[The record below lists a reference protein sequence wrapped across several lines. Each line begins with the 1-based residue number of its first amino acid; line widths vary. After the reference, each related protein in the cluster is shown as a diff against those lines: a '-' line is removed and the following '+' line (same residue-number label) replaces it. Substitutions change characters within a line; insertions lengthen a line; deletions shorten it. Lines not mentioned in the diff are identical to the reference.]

1 MLVLGNYIMHYQ
13 SINQS
18 VIMGHSIPMPFSHI
32 RYTLMLCFSFFC
44 LIYMHRQG
52 WFIYSENEKHLQVF
66 FAVILFVSIHI
77 LSVRSG
83 LVALYAG
90 LLCLLFY
97 IVLFEKKYV
106 AATLLLLVFTL
117 VPFITYRFVPSF
129 QNKMNYMRYDLSG
142 LATGEINNR
151 YDVMR
156 LASMKTGLLVWKQN
170 KIIGTGAGDLGSAM
184 NSIYETTLPQLLV
197 TNRLLPH
204 NQLVWVLASLG
215 VVGFSAFMFAFMF
228 PLLINRYY
236 RNWLFVVFHVT
247 IFSSFFTEATLEEQI
262 GTGFYLLF
270 LLVLLNQ
277 LKNE

>member
-1 MLVLGNYIMHYQ
+1 
-13 SINQS
+13 
-18 VIMGHSIPMPFSHI
+18 
-32 RYTLMLCFSFFC
+32 
-44 LIYMHRQG
+44 
-52 WFIYSENEKHLQVF
+52 
-66 FAVILFVSIHI
+66 
-77 LSVRSG
+77 
-83 LVALYAG
+83 
-90 LLCLLFY
+90 
-97 IVLFEKKYV
+97 
-106 AATLLLLVFTL
+106 
-117 VPFITYRFVPSF
+117 
-129 QNKMNYMRYDLSG
+129 MRYDLSG